1 MTPTAKQVAD
11 VMVTCFTVRVDSLTG
26 YGFFAAGFL
35 CAPLRDACFALVLSF
50 AIAIFLA
57 LSRAIADFALVV
69 GACAADESR
78 LADLAAG
85 LGGCVR
91 VAAGCCAPAAPAKA
105 TSAVITRNR

>member
-1 MTPTAKQVAD
+1 MTATAKQVAD
-11 VMVTCFTVRVDSLTG
+11 VMAPCFAVRADSLTG

-50 AIAIFLA
+50 AIAILLA
-57 LSRAIADFALVV
+57 LSRAIADFAFVV
-69 GACAADESR
+69 GVCAIDESR
-78 LADLAAG
+78 LAALAAG

-91 VAAGCCAPAAPAKA
+91 VAAGCCAPAAPANA